1 MKRFWE
7 RNTGLKLLAFLS
19 ALVLWFYVTQV
30 ESGGQQEILATVPVA
45 VKNQPPELVIVEMQP
60 TVNVRYLRGSRAAL
74 PLWGSKNGAEV
85 KAEVDLSQAKAGR
98 NWARVKVQVPEDARL
113 LEVSPAQIA
122 VQLEP
127 WNKSVER

>member
-7 RNTGLKLLAFLS
+7 RNTGLKLLAFLT
-19 ALVLWFYVTQV
+19 ALALWFYVTQI

-45 VKNQPPELVIVEMQP
+45 VKNQPSELVIVEMQP

-74 PLWGSKNGAEV
+74 PLWGSKTGAEV
-85 KAEVDLSQAKAGR
+85 KAEVDLSQAKAGL
-98 NWARVKVQVPEDARL
+98 NWARVRVQVPEDARL

-122 VQLEP
+122 VRLEP
-127 WNKSVER
+127 WNKTR